1 VLNSSFLGLDRLE
14 SLDISNIKAEMY
26 QVNQMKWNEI
36 GLNEF
41 VLDNIWSNNRY
52 VALNLLILYL
62 LDINNQQPN
71 NFIFYTI
78 KCKLVSL
85 QFILREYKKQIS
97 SFMHN

>member
-1 VLNSSFLGLDRLE
+1 MIRMKECVNRTRNLMS
-14 SLDISNIKAEMY
+14 ISC
-26 QVNQMKWNEI
+26 
-36 GLNEF
+36 
-41 VLDNIWSNNRY
+41 Y

-62 LDINNQQPN
+62 LDINNQQPS

-97 SFMHN
+97 SFMNN